1 MSPHNFD
8 ELYLI
13 DNYMQ
18 VSFDGGKTF
27 TRMNES
33 EKHVD
38 NHTHLKTDKN
48 YLLVGC
54 DGGLYESFDKTK
66 NWKFIDKFY
75 P

>member
-1 MSPHNFD
+1 MVEKH
-8 ELYLI
+8 L
-13 DNYMQ
+13 
-18 VSFDGGKTF
+18 
-27 TRMNES
+27 RMNES

-66 NWKFIDKFY
+66 TGSLLTIY